1 MRKNILLVIFFFALI
16 CSIIIYKI
24 SYEDSYRVL
33 YIGEN
38 KKELLDNNYE
48 TFLYDNITYKELINM
63 IKNNDYYIMKNK
75 NIYLNQLISSAD
87 KIIINAN
94 NVEYKKRCK
103 NNKITKGYMD
113 VLKNNKNELK
123 NLILRFSNAKIV
135 FVNNNC

>member
-87 KIIINAN
+87 KIIINA
-94 NVEYKKRCK
+94 
-103 NNKITKGYMD
+103 TK
-113 VLKNNKNELK
+113 
-123 NLILRFSNAKIV
+123 F
-135 FVNNNC
+135 